1 MWFITQR
8 AVELWSSLLQDVV
21 DARNAQGLIKEL
33 GKFLEKKKK
42 KIHQGLLKLTTLP
55 RKGSI

>member
-1 MWFITQR
+1 M
-8 AVELWSSLLQDVV
+8 LQDVV